1 MTAKEYLYQIWNLD
15 REIEIEYRAL
25 EKVRSQIGVMPKPDP
40 DTNVG
45 RSGTTSDP
53 VFAYVAK
60 VQKLEAIINKK
71 IDKQIDLRMK
81 ITMQID
87 GMENRTYRNI
97 LKCRYIL
104 MLPWDQVAESVG
116 YERRQCLRLHGRA
129 LQEFER
135 KYLRCH

>member
-40 DTNVG
+40 DTNAG

-60 VQKLEAIINKK
+60 VQKLEAQINKK
-71 IDKQIDLRMK
+71 IDRLIDLRTK
-81 ITMQID
+81 IIGQID
-87 GMENRTYRNI
+87 AMDNRTYRNVLI
-97 LKCRYIL
+97 CRYVL
-104 MLPWDQVAESVG
+104 MQSWEQVAESCG
-116 YERRQCLRLHGRA
+116 YSTQHIYRIHGKA
-129 LQEFER
+129 LQEFSKR
-135 KYLRCH
+135 YL